1 MRTKMASIGLA
12 GLALCFGVNAQQRG
26 GMGSMAA
33 APMAHPAMMAGPVS
47 VPQMVPAH
55 GVVVAHP
62 TVHRVLPASRVA
74 IPRRVAHPVTGT
86 PTVRSTG
93 SSSTFITTGN
103 AFPGFLGDGGYPVPG
118 LGFDYP
124 HYFATHPNANR
135 RQNSFNGGVF
145 PFVGGGIYLPIPMYE
160 DAGANPAA
168 EQVAETANPETGE
181 PTVEPAEREAD
192 VAPRVRVRAE
202 SKPTPVSEYVFVK
215 RDGTVFFA
223 VAYSVANAKL
233 QYVTQDGMRRIVP
246 MDALDLDATQQF
258 NEQRGL
264 SFRAPA

>member
-1 MRTKMASIGLA
+1 MA
-12 GLALCFGVNAQQRG
+12 V
-26 GMGSMAA
+26 
-33 APMAHPAMMAGPVS
+33 APMSRPAMMASPVS
-47 VPQMVPAH
+47 VPHMVPAH
-55 GVVVAHP
+55 GVVAAHP
-62 TVHRVLPASRVA
+62 MVRRVIPASRA
-74 IPRRVAHPVTGT
+74 TIPRRVAHPVTGT
-86 PTVRSTG
+86 STARSTG
-93 SSSTFITTGN
+93 SSSNFVTTGN
-103 AFPGFLGDGGYPVPG
+103 AFPGFLGDDGYPVPG

-168 EQVAETANPETGE
+168 EQVTETANPETGE

-192 VAPRVRVRAE
+192 VAPRVRVRPE